1 MEEILFSLCYN
12 ILNSN
17 IFLNGGEINKFKAKD
32 SEINSALLCLQNVLK
47 DFMIGNL
54 KKTGLYGFVYD
65 FSADFNSI
73 DFDDILDS

>member
-1 MEEILFSLCYN
+1 M
-12 ILNSN
+12 NSN
-17 IFLNGGEINKFKAKD
+17 IFLNGGEINKFEAKD

-54 KKTGLYGFVYD
+54 KKTGLHGFVYD

-73 DFDDILDS
+73 DVDDILDS

>member
-1 MEEILFSLCYN
+1 M
-12 ILNSN
+12 NSN
-17 IFLNGGEINKFKAKD
+17 IFLNGGEINKFEAKD
-32 SEINSALLCLQNVLK
+32 SEINSPLLCLQNVLK

-73 DFDDILDS
+73 DVDDILDS